1 MNIFKV
7 LTEKSWLAESSDP
20 ELDGP
25 VSSLP
30 TPTFGLRLFFIV
42 ATVLF
47 SVIIVAY
54 TERMLFA
61 DWRPM
66 PEPWVLW
73 LNTGIL
79 VLSSVALQWARS
91 AAHNGEIG
99 DVRSGLLAGGA
110 LALVFLAGQLV
121 AWQQLMALGYYASE
135 NPANGFFYM
144 ITTLHGLHLLGG
156 LLVLGWATDKLWR
169 GVELDKMRMTVEL
182 CAVYWHFL
190 LVVWLVLFGL
200 LLFT

>member
-1 MNIFKV
+1 MNIFQV
-7 LTEKSWLAESSDP
+7 LTEKPWLAQDP
-20 ELDGP
+20 APGLDGP

-30 TPTFGLRLFFIV
+30 TPKFGLRLFFVIV
-42 ATVLF
+42 TVLF
-47 SVIIVAY
+47 SVVTVAY
-54 TERMLFA
+54 TERMLFS
-61 DWRPM
+61 DWHPM
-66 PEPWVLW
+66 PEPWMLW
-73 LNTGIL
+73 LNTGVL
-79 VLSSVALQWARS
+79 VLSSVALQWARV

-99 DVRSGLLAGGA
+99 DVKSGLLLGGA
-110 LALVFLAGQLV
+110 LALLFLAGQFV
-121 AWQQLMALGYYASE
+121 AWQQLMALGYYASG

-156 LLVLGWATDKLWR
+156 LVVMGRAIEKLWR

-182 CAVYWHFL
+182 CAIYWHFL